1 MKVARAVGQA
11 LAEAGVDHVF
21 GLVGS
26 GNFIVTNALI
36 QSGVRFIASRHET
49 AAVTMADSFARVS
62 GRLGVCTVHQGPGLT
77 NAITGLAEAAKSRTP
92 LLLLAADVSASAV
105 RSNFKIDQASLVASV
120 GAVPERLTGPHTA
133 VAEAIRAMRR
143 AQVERRPVVLMMP
156 LDVQGAE
163 SPPPDDLRAVQLIH
177 PSPPSSRAI
186 AEVVDLIGMARRP
199 LIIAGRGAVLAHGRG
214 ELERIGDAIGALFAT
229 SAVANGMFSGN
240 PWSLGI
246 SGGFA
251 SPAAAELIPR
261 ADLILAFGASL
272 NMWTTRQGQM
282 LSPDAIVV
290 QIDDEAAAFGSHH
303 RVDVPVLGDVAE
315 SARALAAAIKSK
327 SSDWRTPAVAERI
340 RVGSWRNTP
349 YEDASTTD
357 RIDPR
362 TLSITLDEILPASR
376 AVAVDSGH
384 FMAYPPMYMQVQD
397 ADAFVFTQGFQSIG
411 LGLASAMG
419 AAIARPERIT
429 VAAVGDG
436 GAAMALPEF
445 ETTSRLDLGMV
456 IVIYNDSAYSAE
468 VHHFGPMGEPVESVQ
483 FPEMDFAAI
492 GRAVGLEGVTVHSR
506 SDLEM
511 LRDWVGIKP
520 RPSLVLDAKVVPSV
534 VATWL
539 EEAFR
544 GH

>member
-11 LAEAGVDHVF
+11 LAEAGVDLFF

-26 GNFIVTNALI
+26 GNFIVSNALI
-36 QSGVRFIASRHET
+36 ASGASFVASRHET
-49 AAVTMADSFARVS
+49 AAVTMADAYARVT

-92 LLLLAADVSASAV
+92 LLLLAAEVSAGAI
-105 RSNFKIDQASLVASV
+105 RSNFKIDQANLVASV
-120 GAVPERLTGPHTA
+120 GAVPERLTGAHTA
-133 VAEAIRAMRR
+133 VADALRAMRR

-163 SPPPDDLRAVQLIH
+163 SLPPDDLPAAQIIH
-177 PSPPSSRAI
+177 PARPSSHAI
-186 AEVVDLIGMARRP
+186 AEVVDRIARARRP
-199 LIIAGRGAVLAHGRG
+199 LILAGRGAVLAHARG
-214 ELERIGDAIGALFAT
+214 ELERLGDSIGALFAT
-229 SAVANGMFSGN
+229 SAVANGLFSGN

-251 SPAAAELIPR
+251 SPSAAKLIPR

-272 NMWTTRQGQM
+272 NMWTTRQGHM

-290 QIDDEAAAFGSHH
+290 QIDDEAAALGSHH

-315 SARALAAAIKSK
+315 TARALAVASERR
-327 SSDWRTPAVAERI
+327 SSDWRNHEIAEEI
-340 RVGSWRNTP
+340 RVEDWRNTG

-362 TLSITLDEILPASR
+362 TLSIALDELLPANR

-384 FMAYPPMYMQVQD
+384 FMAYPPMYIQVQD

-411 LGLASAMG
+411 LGLSSAIG
-419 AAIARPERIT
+419 AAVARPDRIT
-429 VAAVGDG
+429 VAALGDG

-445 ETTSRLDLGMV
+445 ETTFRLDIGML

-468 VHHFGPMGEPVESVQ
+468 VHHFGPMGEPVELVQ
-483 FPEMDFAAI
+483 FPEMDFASI
-492 GRAVGLEGVTVHSR
+492 GRAVGLEGVTVRSR
-506 SDLEM
+506 ADLET
-511 LRDWVGIKP
+511 LHEWVGTTP
-520 RPSLVLDAKVVPSV
+520 RRSLVLDAKIVPTV
-534 VATWL
+534 VAPWL